1 MSSLKIV
8 RMLSGED
15 VLAKVEQNDSDYVS
29 LDEAV
34 VIIPTQN
41 QSVQFVPYAPF
52 VKQNQQIL
60 VKQSMVVYVAD
71 PAEDFVDHHRQ
82 MFSGLVVP
90 K

>member
-1 MSSLKIV
+1 MSNLQIV

-15 VLAKVEQNDSDYVS
+15 VLAKVERANDEFVS

-34 VIIPTQN
+34 VIIPSHNN
-41 QSVQFVPYAPF
+41 QVQFVPYAPF
-52 VKQNQQIL
+52 VKKNEKVL
-60 VKQSMVVYVAD
+60 VKQSMVVYIAE

-82 MFSGLVVP
+82 MFSGLVVA